1 MERNGFDELIF
12 EGLIS
17 HPDDEAINLRFN
29 LRCDYLEAN
38 GKTQTQAI
46 SIATRELL

>member
-1 MERNGFDELIF
+1 MERTDFDELIH

-17 HPDDEAINLRFN
+17 HPDTEAISLRFN

-38 GKTQTQAI
+38 GKTQAEAI
-46 SIATRELL
+46 AIATKEI